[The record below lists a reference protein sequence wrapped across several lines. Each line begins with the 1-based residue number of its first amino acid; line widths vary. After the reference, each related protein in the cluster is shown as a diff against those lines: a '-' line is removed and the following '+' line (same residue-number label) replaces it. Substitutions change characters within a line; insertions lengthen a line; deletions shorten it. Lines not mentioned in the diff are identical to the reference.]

1 MFLPMSTARL
11 CGVRTNPDRFLLI
24 SVPAVDIAFS
34 ILLVGNT
41 TVPHA
46 CTRPWIS
53 PEHGVQNGVKY
64 ADATRAGMRP
74 HRLVVASLYLVK
86 ANTGASSASI
96 GSVGTVAFQGSQ
108 PSRAPS
114 PVSRPQASRSP
125 ASFQA
130 FIPSV
135 WGSGSISLRT
145 RPRL

>member
-34 ILLVGNT
+34 ILLIGNT
-41 TVPHA
+41 TVPQA
-46 CTRPWIS
+46 RTRCAIS
-53 PEHGVQNGVKY
+53 PELGVHNGVKC
-64 ADATRAGMRP
+64 ADAVRAGARP
-74 HRLVVASLYLVK
+74 HRLVFASPYRVK

-114 PVSRPQASRSP
+114 PVSRPQAS
-125 ASFQA
+125 
-130 FIPSV
+130 
-135 WGSGSISLRT
+135 
-145 RPRL
+145 